1 MHHKHT
7 TCSRK
12 TGFVSSELYYWH
24 DTLNWCGFMEPSLIL
39 QPGVHF
45 ENPETKRRIQNLVQ
59 VTGFWDRLAHIRPEA
74 AGDDVI
80 QMVHPQS
87 HIDHLKAVCESG
99 GGDSGAMTPAGPGSL
114 DIARLAVGGTIAA
127 VDAVMSGEV
136 DNAYVL
142 CRPPG
147 HHALPDLAM
156 GFCLLANAAIGVRH
170 AQKRHGSKRIATV
183 DWDVHHGN
191 GTEAIFLDDPS
202 VLTISLHQDN
212 LFPLD
217 SGGLDAT
224 DKARGNLNIPL
235 PPGSG
240 RGAYR
245 EAFEKVVVP
254 ALRDFAPELIVVP
267 CGFDAGA
274 LDPLAM
280 QMLSSEDFR
289 WMMGQILAIA
299 NDHCGGRVVATHEG
313 GYSPQHV
320 PFCGLAVLEQMAGA
334 SDELADP
341 FHDFIKNY
349 GGQDLSNDQ
358 AAAVE
363 RARIAY
369 FGG

>member
-1 MHHKHT
+1 MFFAARRGIMRFPISRWDSACWQMPRSVCGMHK
-7 TCSRK
+7 S
-12 TGFVSSELYYWH
+12 
-24 DTLNWCGFMEPSLIL
+24 
-39 QPGVHF
+39 
-45 ENPETKRRIQNLVQ
+45 
-59 VTGFWDRLAHIRPEA
+59 VTGP
-74 AGDDVI
+74 
-80 QMVHPQS
+80 
-87 HIDHLKAVCESG
+87 
-99 GGDSGAMTPAGPGSL
+99 
-114 DIARLAVGGTIAA
+114 
-127 VDAVMSGEV
+127 
-136 DNAYVL
+136 
-142 CRPPG
+142 
-147 HHALPDLAM
+147 
-156 GFCLLANAAIGVRH
+156 
-170 AQKRHGSKRIATV
+170 KRIATV

-245 EAFEKVVVP
+245 EAFEQVVVP